1 MFLLLNYLEQLSN
14 WVPHRGVPRRLG
26 ELYFWIL
33 DIHLHTPHTIEFF
46 LAWHFFF
53 FFFLCKQ
60 FFNIILLVQKQKPD
74 IYITLHGLTH
84 IYMMSK
90 CKSLNTL
97 TLVQVYMIQNQFT
110 RFYTLQARY
119 LHLH

>member
-1 MFLLLNYLEQLSN
+1 VGLEDVERFEELEERLLDVLCLLNYLEQLSN
-14 WVPHRGVPRRLG
+14 WVPHRGVPRQLG

-60 FFNIILLVQKQKPD
+60 FFNIILLVQKKTQTF
-74 IYITLHGLTH
+74 ILL
-84 IYMMSK
+84 YM
-90 CKSLNTL
+90 
-97 TLVQVYMIQNQFT
+97 V
-110 RFYTLQARY
+110 
-119 LHLH
+119 